1 MKKENEYQA
10 KLIKKLKKM
19 FPGCMVLKNDA
30 NYIQGI
36 PDLLVLF
43 RNMWAALECKRFKA
57 ASHRPNQDFYIDKL
71 HEMSFASIICPE
83 NEQEVLNELQQAFKF
98 GESTRVSESK

>member
-1 MKKENEYQA
+1 MKRENDYQA

-43 RNMWAALECKRFKA
+43 KNMWAALECKRSKGA
-57 ASHRPNQDFYIDKL
+57 PHQPNQDFYIDKL
-71 HEMSFASIICPE
+71 CEMSFASLIYPE
-83 NEQEVLNELQQAFKF
+83 NETEVLNELQQAFKL
-98 GESTRVSESK
+98 GESTRISESK